1 MMEENA
7 ITLSN
12 PLILYA
18 LRQGNGDI
26 PLLLIHGFPFD
37 HTIWSKQITALGDT
51 YQVVAP
57 DLRGHGRSLAP
68 NGPYSVDLMA
78 QDIIATLDALE
89 IEKAVWVGHSIGGY
103 ITLAGWRLAPE
114 RFAGMGLIATQQLAD
129 SIEARQKRYDLIER
143 IKKEGAEAAVNT
155 KLFTPDT
162 PEDTQYYQDAMEI
175 MRLTPVE
182 GLIGALHAMATRP
195 DSTDTLKT
203 IDVPALVLAGKE
215 DQLIPAER
223 AAQMAALLPDED
235 WVMVDGAGHMPML
248 EQVPQ
253 TTQALN
259 RLMQRSL
266 AAITTTE

>member
-1 MMEENA
+1 MEENA

-12 PLILYA
+12 PIVLYA
-18 LRQGNGDI
+18 LRQGEGDI
-26 PLLLIHGFPFD
+26 PLLLIHGFPLD

-51 YQVVAP
+51 YQVIAP
-57 DLRGHGRSLAP
+57 DLRGHGRSVAP

-89 IEKAVWVGHSIGGY
+89 IDKAVWVGHSMGGY

-114 RFAGMGLIATQQLAD
+114 RFAGIGFVATQHLAD
-129 SIEARQKRYDLIER
+129 SIEARQKRYDLIDR

-155 KLFTPDT
+155 NLFAPDT
-162 PEDTQYYQDAMEI
+162 SKDTQYYQDTVQI
-175 MRLTPVE
+175 MRLTPEE
-182 GLIGALHAMATRP
+182 GLIGSLHAMATRP
-195 DSTDTLKT
+195 DSTDTLKM

-215 DQLIPAER
+215 DQIIPAER
-223 AAQMAALLPDED
+223 AAQMAALLPDEE
-235 WVMVDGAGHMPML
+235 WVMVEGAGHMPML

-259 RLMQRSL
+259 RLMQRALSTVP
-266 AAITTTE
+266 ATE

>member
-1 MMEENA
+1 MEENA

-12 PLILYA
+12 PIILYA
-18 LRQGNGDI
+18 LRQGDGDI
-26 PLLLIHGFPFD
+26 PLLLIHGFPLD

-51 YQVVAP
+51 YQVIAP
-57 DLRGHGRSLAP
+57 DLRGHGRSVAP

-89 IEKAVWVGHSIGGY
+89 VKKAVWVGHSMGGY

-114 RFAGMGLIATQQLAD
+114 RFAGIGFVATQHLAD
-129 SIEARQKRYDLIER
+129 SIEARQKRYDLMDR

-155 KLFTPDT
+155 KLFAPDT
-162 PEDTQYYQDAMEI
+162 PEDTQYYQDAVQI
-175 MRLTPVE
+175 MRLTPEE
-182 GLIGALHAMATRP
+182 GLIGSLHAMATRP

-203 IDVPALVLAGKE
+203 INVPALVLAGKE
-215 DQLIPAER
+215 DQIIPAER
-223 AAQMAALLPDED
+223 AAQMAALLPDEE
-235 WVMVDGAGHMPML
+235 WVMVEGAGHMPML

-259 RLMQRSL
+259 RLMNRALSMEKS
-266 AAITTTE
+266 TR